1 MRLHRLTLTAFGP
14 FGGTQ
19 HIDFDA
25 LSSGGLFLL
34 HGPTGAGKTA
44 ILDGVCFALYG
55 SVPGARQQAPG
66 GLRSDHAEPDTAT
79 EVVLELTLGGR
90 RLEVTRRPERER
102 PKKRGTG
109 TTTERAYSALRER
122 TTDGAGGGWRA
133 LSRSHQEIGEE
144 LGQLLGMNREQF
156 CQVVLLPQGDF
167 ARFLRAGA
175 EDRAKLLGRLFDTRR
190 FAAVEQRLAERR
202 QEAAAGVRDGDDR
215 LRSLTDRLRQA
226 AGAGDPAE
234 PEEDVLPWA
243 AQLRSLAREQRD
255 IAAQALHAAEA
266 GHTRAQRAF
275 ARTTE
280 RVRRA
285 ERLAEARRRAER
297 WDGRRAEREHTGA
310 ELAAAR
316 AAAAVAP
323 ALRLRENAEAEH
335 RAAAEAAGAARAGLP
350 EPLRE
355 ATADRLAAQ
364 ERTVRGHLGALTA
377 ARQAEERAGR
387 LAAEL
392 ETLAGEEHEDAEL
405 LAETA
410 GWLERFGGERE
421 ELARQLAAAE
431 AARTR
436 AGHRTG
442 TLADTERRLDA
453 ARRRAALSDRIG
465 AAEKDELLARETAAG
480 AYEQW
485 LELKERRLRG
495 MAAELAAGLRPGEPC
510 AVCGATEHPDP
521 AAGGP
526 DPVSPQDE
534 RAAEEAHRAASAH
547 RERTSAALAALREAH
562 AAADAAAGEGTVPG
576 LTRELAALEDGQRAD
591 LAVADTEEEVRGRLA
606 AAERRHAER
615 QALHRDVER
624 RIAART
630 SRERALRTEREGLLA
645 EIHAAR
651 GEAST
656 VADRAAELAALA
668 QALAGAVETVR
679 RAGESAQ
686 RWEAARTQARDAAH
700 RAGFPGPQE
709 AAEAVRS
716 AEHQRSLERRL
727 NDWRTEEA
735 AIAALLADVAG
746 PPGSDAGV
754 APQATDVPRQAGAR
768 PPGPGEEPSWQPAAA
783 VPGESAPSGTTA
795 GVADGTAPQRPGS
808 SRQGGARLSGASGES
823 VGTAESAGAGEAPAP
838 AAGGADGTA
847 PQRPGDPRQPRA
859 AASEAEDGA
868 GSTVERTVA
877 SVPGQGGRPQRAAE
891 QDGDEAGRPATPRDR
906 PADAL
911 PGRAREV
918 ASAPARTLTEAV
930 AEAARH
936 LPGAGDG
943 PADQVAVVRRALDA
957 AIVRLRE
964 AAAADSAAR
973 TRCRELDAL
982 SARLV
987 SEARALAPVR
997 EEAARIAR
1005 LAGLA
1010 AGTAAEN
1017 TYRMRLETY
1026 VLAARLEQ
1034 VAEAAGSRLYR
1045 MSAGRY
1051 QLAHSDSKATR
1062 GRSGLGLHVLDAWT
1076 GRPRDTATLSGG
1088 ESFFVSLALALGLAD
1103 VVAAE
1108 AGGQR
1113 LDTLFIDEGFGSLD
1127 EQSLDEVLDVLDS
1140 LREQDRA
1147 VGIVSH
1153 VPDLR
1158 ARIPTQLE
1166 VIKTARGST
1175 VRKTG

>member
-25 LSSGGLFLL
+25 LSCGGLFLL

-79 EVVLELTLGGR
+79 EIVLELTLGGR

-122 TTDGAGGGWRA
+122 TTDGAGGTWRA

-234 PEEDVLPWA
+234 PEEDVLSWA

-255 IAAQALHAAEA
+255 IAAEALHAAEA

-297 WDGRRAEREHTGA
+297 WDGMRAERERTGS

-335 RAAAEAAGAARAGLP
+335 RAAAAAAGAARAGLP

-355 ATADRLAAQ
+355 ATADRLAAE

-377 ARQAEERAGR
+377 ARQAEDRAGR
-387 LAAEL
+387 LATEL

-431 AARTR
+431 AARTS

-442 TLADTERRLDA
+442 TLADTEHRLDA
-453 ARRRAALSDRIG
+453 ARRRAALADRIG

-480 AYEQW
+480 AYEEW

-495 MAAELAAGLRPGEPC
+495 MAAELAAELRAGEPC
-510 AVCGATEHPDP
+510 AVCGATEHPHP

-576 LTRELAALEDGQRAD
+576 LTRALAALEDEQRVD
-591 LAVADTEEEVRGRLA
+591 LAMADTEEEVRGRLA

-615 QALHRDVER
+615 QALHRDIER

-656 VADRAAELAALA
+656 VADRAAELSALA
-668 QALAGAVETVR
+668 QALAGAAETVR

-727 NDWRTEEA
+727 NEWRTEEA
-735 AIAALLADVAG
+735 AIVALLADAVG
-746 PPGSDAGV
+746 PAGSDAADV
-754 APQATDVPRQAGAR
+754 PEAADVPRQAGAR
-768 PPGPGEEPSWQPAAA
+768 RPGPVEEPSWQPAA
-783 VPGESAPSGTTA
+783 GGT
-795 GVADGTAPQRPGS
+795 DGTAPQPPGGP
-808 SRQGGARLSGASGES
+808 RR
-823 VGTAESAGAGEAPAP
+823 AG
-838 AAGGADGTA
+838 
-847 PQRPGDPRQPRA
+847 A
-859 AASEAEDGA
+859 AASEAADGA

-877 SVPGQGGRPQRAAE
+877 SVPGQGRRPQRAAE
-891 QDGDEAGRPATPRDR
+891 RDGDEARRPATPRDR
-906 PADAL
+906 RAGPL
-911 PGRAREV
+911 PGQAREV

-943 PADQVAVVRRALDA
+943 PADPVAVVRRALDA
-957 AIVRLRE
+957 ATVRLRE

-982 SARLV
+982 SARLATQ
-987 SEARALAPVR
+987 ARALAPVR

-1051 QLAHSDSKATR
+1051 QLAHSDSKAGR

-1158 ARIPTQLE
+1158 TRIPTQLE
-1166 VIKTARGST
+1166 VLKTARGST

>member
-66 GLRSDHAEPDTAT
+66 GLRSDHAQPDTAT

-226 AGAGDPAE
+226 AGAGEPAE
-234 PEEDVLPWA
+234 PEEDVLSWA

-255 IAAQALHAAEA
+255 IAAQALRAAEA

-285 ERLAEARRRAER
+285 ERLAEARRRAEC
-297 WDGRRAEREHTGA
+297 WDGHRAERERTGA

-335 RAAAEAAGAARAGLP
+335 RAAAAAAGAARAGLP
-350 EPLRE
+350 APLRD
-355 ATADRLAAQ
+355 ATADRLAAE
-364 ERTVRGHLGALTA
+364 ERTVRGHLGALSA

-453 ARRRAALSDRIG
+453 ARRRAALADRIG

-480 AYEQW
+480 AYEEW

-495 MAAELAAGLRPGEPC
+495 MAAELAAGLRAGEPC
-510 AVCGATEHPDP
+510 AVCGATEHPHP
-521 AAGGP
+521 AQGGP

-562 AAADAAAGEGTVPG
+562 AAADAAAGEGTVAG
-576 LTRELAALEDGQRAD
+576 LTRELAALEDEQRAD
-591 LAVADTEEEVRGRLA
+591 LAVADTGEEARDRLA

-615 QALHRDVER
+615 QALHRDIER

-656 VADRAAELAALA
+656 VADRAGELSALA
-668 QALAGAVETVR
+668 QALAGAAETVR

-735 AIAALLADVAG
+735 AIAALLADAVG
-746 PPGSDAGV
+746 PAGSDAAV
-754 APQATDVPRQAGAR
+754 VPEAPDVPRQAGAR
-768 PPGPGEEPSWQPAAA
+768 LPGPGEEPSWQPAAA
-783 VPGESAPSGTTA
+783 GTGDGAPSGPAVGGGDGAAPWRPGGRRQAGARVPGSGGESA
-795 GVADGTAPQRPGS
+795 
-808 SRQGGARLSGASGES
+808 
-823 VGTAESAGAGEAPAP
+823 GTAETAGAGEAPAP
-838 AAGGADGTA
+838 VTDGAAA
-847 PQRPGDPRQPRA
+847 QCPGDPRQPGA
-859 AASEAEDGA
+859 AASEAADGA

-877 SVPGQGGRPQRAAE
+877 S
-891 QDGDEAGRPATPRDR
+891 
-906 PADAL
+906 
-911 PGRAREV
+911 
-918 ASAPARTLTEAV
+918 
-930 AEAARH
+930 
-936 LPGAGDG
+936 
-943 PADQVAVVRRALDA
+943 
-957 AIVRLRE
+957 
-964 AAAADSAAR
+964 
-973 TRCRELDAL
+973 
-982 SARLV
+982 
-987 SEARALAPVR
+987 
-997 EEAARIAR
+997 
-1005 LAGLA
+1005 
-1010 AGTAAEN
+1010 
-1017 TYRMRLETY
+1017 
-1026 VLAARLEQ
+1026 
-1034 VAEAAGSRLYR
+1034 
-1045 MSAGRY
+1045 
-1051 QLAHSDSKATR
+1051 
-1062 GRSGLGLHVLDAWT
+1062 
-1076 GRPRDTATLSGG
+1076 
-1088 ESFFVSLALALGLAD
+1088 
-1103 VVAAE
+1103 
-1108 AGGQR
+1108 
-1113 LDTLFIDEGFGSLD
+1113 
-1127 EQSLDEVLDVLDS
+1127 
-1140 LREQDRA
+1140 
-1147 VGIVSH
+1147 
-1153 VPDLR
+1153 
-1158 ARIPTQLE
+1158 
-1166 VIKTARGST
+1166 
-1175 VRKTG
+1175 

>member
-79 EVVLELTLGGR
+79 EVVLDLTLGGR

-122 TTDGAGGGWRA
+122 TTDGAGGTWRA

-190 FAAVEQRLAERR
+190 FAAVEQRLADRR
-202 QEAAAGVRDGDDR
+202 QQAAAGVRDGDDR

-226 AGAGDPAE
+226 AGAGELAEPAE
-234 PEEDVLPWA
+234 PAEDVLPWA

-297 WDGRRAEREHTGA
+297 WDGRRAERERTGS

-335 RAAAEAAGAARAGLP
+335 RAAAAAAGAARAGLP

-355 ATADRLAAQ
+355 APADRLAAQ
-364 ERTVRGHLGALTA
+364 ERTVRGDLGALAA
-377 ARQAEERAGR
+377 ARQAEDRAGR

-392 ETLAGEEHEDAEL
+392 ESLAGEEHEDAQL
-405 LAETA
+405 LADTA

-431 AARTR
+431 AARTG

-442 TLADTERRLDA
+442 TLADTGHRLDA
-453 ARRRAALSDRIG
+453 ARRRAALADRIG

-480 AYEQW
+480 AYEEW

-495 MAAELAAGLRPGEPC
+495 MAAELAAGLRVGEPC
-510 AVCGATEHPDP
+510 AVCGATEHPHP

-576 LTRELAALEDGQRAD
+576 LTRALAALEDEQRAD

-615 QALHRDVER
+615 QALHRDIER

-630 SRERALRTEREGLLA
+630 SRERALRTERDGLLA

-651 GEAST
+651 GEAPT
-656 VADRAAELAALA
+656 VADRAAELSALA
-668 QALAGAVETVR
+668 QALAAAAETVR
-679 RAGESAQ
+679 GARESAQ
-686 RWEAARTQARDAAH
+686 RWEAARTQAQDAAH
-700 RAGFPGPQE
+700 RAGFPGPE
-709 AAEAVRS
+709 AAAEAVRS

-735 AIAALLADVAG
+735 AIAALLADAVGA
-746 PPGSDAGV
+746 PGSDAGV
-754 APQATDVPRQAGAR
+754 APGATDVPRQAGAPR
-768 PPGPGEEPSWQPAAA
+768 LPGPVPGPGEEPSWQPGTAGA
-783 VPGESAPSGTTA
+783 GEGAPSGTTA
-795 GVADGTAPQRPGS
+795 AGGAGGAAPQRPG
-808 SRQGGARLSGASGES
+808 GPL
-823 VGTAESAGAGEAPAP
+823 P
-838 AAGGADGTA
+838 
-847 PQRPGDPRQPRA
+847 PGA
-859 AASEAEDGA
+859 AASEAGDGA
-868 GSTVERTVA
+868 GVTVERTVA
-877 SVPGQGGRPQRAAE
+877 SVPGQGRRPHPAAE
-891 QDGDEAGRPATPRDR
+891 QDGDDAKGTPTPRDR
-906 PADAL
+906 CADPL

-918 ASAPARTLTEAV
+918 ASAPARSLTEAV

-943 PADQVAVVRRALDA
+943 LADPVAVVRRALDA
-957 AIVRLRE
+957 ATVRLRE

-973 TRCRELDAL
+973 TRCQELDTL
-982 SARLV
+982 SARLATQ
-987 SEARALAPVR
+987 ARALAPVR

-1051 QLAHSDSKATR
+1051 QLAHSDSKAGR

-1166 VIKTARGST
+1166 VLKTARGST

>member
-14 FGGTQ
+14 FSGTQ

-109 TTTERAYSALRER
+109 FTTERAYSALRER
-122 TTDGAGGGWRA
+122 TTDGAGGTWRA

-202 QEAAAGVRDGDDR
+202 QQAAAGVRDGDDR

-234 PEEDVLPWA
+234 PEEDVLSWA

-297 WDGRRAEREHTGA
+297 WDEQRPERERIGS

-335 RAAAEAAGAARAGLP
+335 RAAAAAPGAARAGLP

-355 ATADRLAAQ
+355 ASADRLTTE
-364 ERTVRGHLGALTA
+364 ERTVRGHLGALAA
-377 ARQAEERAGR
+377 ARQAEDRAGR
-387 LAAEL
+387 LATEL

-405 LAETA
+405 LADTA

-431 AARTR
+431 AARTG

-453 ARRRAALSDRIG
+453 ARRRAALADRIG
-465 AAEKDELLARETAAG
+465 AAEKDELLAREAAAG
-480 AYEQW
+480 AYEEW
-485 LELKERRLRG
+485 LGLKERRLRG
-495 MAAELAAGLRPGEPC
+495 MAAELAAGLRAGEPC
-510 AVCGATEHPDP
+510 AVCGATEHPHP

-576 LTRELAALEDGQRAD
+576 LTRALAALEDEQRAD
-591 LAVADTEEEVRGRLA
+591 LAVADTEEEVRDRLA

-615 QALHRDVER
+615 QALHRDIER

-651 GEAST
+651 GEAPT
-656 VADRAAELAALA
+656 VANRAAELSSLA
-668 QALAGAVETVR
+668 QALAGAAETVR
-679 RAGESAQ
+679 GARESAR

-700 RAGFPGPQE
+700 RAGFPGPE
-709 AAEAVRS
+709 AAAGAVRS

-735 AIAALLADVAG
+735 AIAALLADAVG
-746 PPGSDAGV
+746 TPGNEAAV
-754 APQATDVPRQAGAR
+754 APKATEVPRQAGAR
-768 PPGPGEEPSWQPAAA
+768 LPGPGEEPSSQPAAA
-783 VPGESAPSGTTA
+783 GAGEGAPSGTAA
-795 GVADGTAPQRPGS
+795 GGTGGAEPQRPGGP
-808 SRQGGARLSGASGES
+808 RQAGARVAGSGGES
-823 VGTAESAGAGEAPAP
+823 SWTAETAGAGEAPAP
-838 AAGGADGTA
+838 AGAGGAES
-847 PQRPGDPRQPRA
+847 QRPGDPRRPGA
-859 AASEAEDGA
+859 APSETGDGA
-868 GSTVERTVA
+868 GFTAERTA
-877 SVPGQGGRPQRAAE
+877 PSVPGQGRRPQQAAE
-891 QDGDEAGRPATPRDR
+891 RDGDDAKGAATPRDR
-906 PADAL
+906 RADPP
-911 PGRAREV
+911 PGQAREV

-943 PADQVAVVRRALDA
+943 PADPVADVRRALDTA
-957 AIVRLRE
+957 TVRLRE

-973 TRCRELDAL
+973 TRCRELDTL
-982 SARLV
+982 SARLATQV
-987 SEARALAPVR
+987 RALAPVR

>member
-122 TTDGAGGGWRA
+122 TTDGAGGTWRA

-190 FAAVEQRLAERR
+190 FAAVEQRLADRR
-202 QEAAAGVRDGDDR
+202 QQAAAGVRDGDDR

-226 AGAGDPAE
+226 AGAGEPAE
-234 PEEDVLPWA
+234 PAEPAEDVLPWA

-275 ARTTE
+275 TRTTE

-297 WDGRRAEREHTGA
+297 WDGQRAERERTGS

-335 RAAAEAAGAARAGLP
+335 RAAAAAAGVARAGLP

-355 ATADRLAAQ
+355 APADRLAAQ
-364 ERTVRGHLGALTA
+364 ERTVRGDLGALAA
-377 ARQAEERAGR
+377 ARQAEDRAGR

-392 ETLAGEEHEDAEL
+392 ETLAGEEHEDAQL
-405 LAETA
+405 LADTA

-431 AARTR
+431 AARTG

-442 TLADTERRLDA
+442 TLADTGHRLDA
-453 ARRRAALSDRIG
+453 ARRRAALADRIG

-480 AYEQW
+480 AYEEW

-495 MAAELAAGLRPGEPC
+495 MAAELAAGLRAGEPC
-510 AVCGATEHPDP
+510 AVCGATEHPHP

-576 LTRELAALEDGQRAD
+576 LTRALAALEDEQRAD

-615 QALHRDVER
+615 QALHRDIER

-630 SRERALRTEREGLLA
+630 SRERALRTERDGLLA

-651 GEAST
+651 GEAPT
-656 VADRAAELAALA
+656 VADRAAELSALA
-668 QALAGAVETVR
+668 QALAEAAETVR
-679 RAGESAQ
+679 GARESEQ
-686 RWEAARTQARDAAH
+686 RWEAARTQAQDAAH
-700 RAGFPGPQE
+700 RAGFPGPE
-709 AAEAVRS
+709 AAAEAVRS

-735 AIAALLADVAG
+735 AIAALLADAVGA
-746 PPGSDAGV
+746 PGSDAGV
-754 APQATDVPRQAGAR
+754 APGATDVPRQAGAR
-768 PPGPGEEPSWQPAAA
+768 GPGPGEPLRRPAAA
-783 VPGESAPSGTTA
+783 VTGEGAPSGT
-795 GVADGTAPQRPGS
+795 
-808 SRQGGARLSGASGES
+808 
-823 VGTAESAGAGEAPAP
+823 
-838 AAGGADGTA
+838 AAGGTGGAA
-847 PQRPGDPRQPRA
+847 PQRPGDSRQPGA
-859 AASEAEDGA
+859 AASEAGDGA
-868 GSTVERTVA
+868 GVTVERTAA
-877 SVPGQGGRPQRAAE
+877 SVPGQGRLPLPAAGRGGE
-891 QDGDEAGRPATPRDR
+891 DAGRPVPRRDQD
-906 PADAL
+906 ADTL
-911 PGRAREV
+911 PGRAREA

-936 LPGAGDG
+936 LSGAGDG
-943 PADQVAVVRRALDA
+943 PADPDPVAVVRRALDA
-957 AIVRLRE
+957 ATVRLRE

-973 TRCRELDAL
+973 TRCRELDTL
-982 SARLV
+982 SARLATQ
-987 SEARALAPVR
+987 ARALAPVR

-1051 QLAHSDSKATR
+1051 QLAHSDSKAGR

-1166 VIKTARGST
+1166 VLKTARGST